1 MPPDRAPYD
10 VVVVGL
16 GLAGLMAGLVATSGG
31 ARTLLVGK
39 GHGTLRFRSGTID
52 VLGYWNDRSLRSPAE
67 GLPAVAAERPNHPY
81 ALAGQDLGSGL
92 EVIRT
97 TAGAAGLALDGSLE
111 ANRMVATAAGT
122 LRPTCLAPP
131 TMRVD
136 WDGAHVLVVG
146 LAGYRDFQADLV
158 ASVLPA
164 VGARLGLEVEARA
177 ATVDLPSLHRH
188 HLSGLELARL
198 FDQSDFRRELLAAL
212 RGTLGDATVVALPA
226 VVGLEDAPEA
236 AADLAHQLGVPV
248 AELPTLPPSVPGLR
262 LELAITAALR
272 RAGARLQVGTF
283 VRAMPQGG
291 RIGWVEIQSPGHPL
305 RVPVG
310 RMVLASG
317 GLASGGLEVRLDGT
331 LRETVAEL
339 PVWLPEAAQGALVG
353 RSFLESSGHPV
364 SLAGVQVDGA
374 MRPLG
379 REGSPLYENLFAA
392 GGLLA
397 GADRAVEKSA
407 DGICCATGWRAAQE
421 AVA

>member
-1 MPPDRAPYD
+1 
-10 VVVVGL
+10 
-16 GLAGLMAGLVATSGG
+16 
-31 ARTLLVGK
+31 
-39 GHGTLRFRSGTID
+39 
-52 VLGYWNDRSLRSPAE
+52 
-67 GLPAVAAERPNHPY
+67 
-81 ALAGQDLGSGL
+81 
-92 EVIRT
+92 
-97 TAGAAGLALDGSLE
+97 
-111 ANRMVATAAGT
+111 MVATAAGT

-131 TMRVD
+131 TMRVE

-158 ASVLPA
+158 AGVLPGMA
-164 VGARLGLEVEARA
+164 GSMGLEVEARP

-198 FDQSDFRRELLAAL
+198 FDQAGFRSELLTAL
-212 RGTLGDATVVALPA
+212 RGTLGDATMVALPA
-226 VVGLEDAPEA
+226 VVGLNHAPEA
-236 AADLAHQLGVPV
+236 ASDLERQLGVPI

-262 LELAITAALR
+262 LELALTAALR
-272 RAGARLQVGTF
+272 HAGARVQVGTF
-283 VRAMPQGG
+283 VRAIPQGG
-291 RIGWVEIQSPGHPL
+291 RIGSLEIESPGHPL

-310 RMVLASG
+310 KMVLASG
-317 GLASGGLEVRLDGT
+317 GLASGGLEVRLDGS

-339 PVWLPEAAQGALVG
+339 PVWLPEAARGALMG
-353 RSFLESSGHPV
+353 RSFLEPGGHPV
-364 SLAGVQVDGA
+364 SQAGVQVDGS

-379 REGSPLYENLFAA
+379 SEGSPLYENLFAA